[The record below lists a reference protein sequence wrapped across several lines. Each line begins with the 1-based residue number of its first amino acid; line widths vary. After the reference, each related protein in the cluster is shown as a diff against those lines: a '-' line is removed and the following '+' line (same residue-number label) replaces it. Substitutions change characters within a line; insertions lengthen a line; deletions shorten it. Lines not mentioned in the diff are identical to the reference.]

1 MAKLYA
7 IVRYSLATTS
17 IIANVH
23 RHFRCGFLD
32 CRYYSSGA
40 ISADSPF
47 CTDTPRSKNGARTAS
62 RLPSKDRVGSSAPS
76 QFHRDE
82 IAGCLNGPVYQPDEE
97 HATARRRPRRDA
109 CPRIAAVPR
118 PPCSQS
124 KSRDKEHCLFG
135 KARDGVILPA
145 RLGRRDKA
153 NWRSLAP
160 FGRKGL
166 SAHWILQVSAAS
178 QRRGARCAGVA
189 RLNFLF
195 NFNLLSDGA
204 RNVRREGA
212 PLFLRHHAR

>member
-1 MAKLYA
+1 MRASDDGDTPARVPCLHGFELLL
-7 IVRYSLATTS
+7 SSDLLATWDAEFEWPNCTPFCDIAWRRLRSSRTCFATS
-17 IIANVH
+17 AA
-23 RHFRCGFLD
+23 G
-32 CRYYSSGA
+32 SSTA
-40 ISADSPF
+40 VTTLQARSLQISPF

-135 KARDGVILPA
+135 K
-145 RLGRRDKA
+145 
-153 NWRSLAP
+153 
-160 FGRKGL
+160 
-166 SAHWILQVSAAS
+166 
-178 QRRGARCAGVA
+178 
-189 RLNFLF
+189 
-195 NFNLLSDGA
+195 
-204 RNVRREGA
+204 RETA
-212 PLFLRHHAR
+212 